1 MIGFVL
7 FLTLW
12 VYAVMAWPGRV
23 LKFTG
28 IFVGLFAFLIVAGSL
43 IQNAQLGY

>member
-7 FLTLW
+7 ILTVW
-12 VYAVMAWPGRV
+12 VYAVMAWPRRV

-28 IFVGLFAFLIVAGSL
+28 IFVGLFAFLIMAGGY
-43 IQNAQLGY
+43 IQHVQMGY